1 MANVEDLSELD
12 LSEGFV
18 LPDEAEWLKLVES
31 ALKGRDFDKA
41 LVSRTY
47 DDIRIEPLYT
57 TRPADSEAVPARQGP
72 WDIRTLVTHPDGAE
86 ASAQI
91 AEHRRCGATSCL
103 VRLES
108 EPGKGDGVVLSNP
121 EQAQRLDMDTDVC
134 IEAGDMALA
143 QLVLL
148 DAEAGRQERRIQAF
162 RADPVGRMASTGT
175 LSFDLSSFISD
186 FRNSSQNIDFVNLV
200 ADGSVYEKAGATEVQ
215 ELAAA
220 LATAVH
226 YLRAGI
232 DAGLSVQD
240 AADMVRLRLS
250 TSSDLFVSIA
260 KLRAGLRMWQR
271 ILQAS
276 GAVDSPAIIEAIS
289 ASGMYTS
296 RDPWV
301 NMLRGTAAGMAGAI
315 GGAFSITVLPY
326 GWAVEG
332 EGSQLS
338 AAMARNIQVILNEES
353 HLGAVCDPAA
363 GSYAIEHLTDHLADR
378 AWEMFQKIEAGGGMV
393 CALQDGW
400 FQTEVAGA
408 VERKRR
414 DAAHRKLPVTGVSE
428 FPHLDEETAEANIV
442 RVPEPEGSED
452 VSGLETTTYAAVAG
466 ALESGATVQQISRA
480 LPRPGEKL
488 SQVLAD
494 FRPSATYEV
503 LRDMS
508 DDYLERN
515 GCRPALFGA
524 FIGSLADFSAR
535 AMFARNLAAAGGV
548 TITDG
553 PSDAADANI
562 VSAFE
567 VSGCREVVLCSGD
580 DIYAARAAALA
591 TALKAAGAARI
602 WLAGRPGAAEADYTA
617 AGIDGYIYAGSDAA
631 GFLSGIYDRLEGGQ
645 A

>member
-1 MANVEDLSELD
+1 MANVEDLPELD

-18 LPDEAEWLKLVES
+18 LPDETEWLKLVES

-57 TRPADSEAVPARQGP
+57 TRPEASEAVPARQGP
-72 WDIRTLVTHPDGAE
+72 WDIRTLVTHPDAAE

-103 VRLES
+103 VRLETA
-108 EPGKGDGVVLSNP
+108 PGKGDGVVLSGP
-121 EQAQRLDMDTDVC
+121 EQAQRLDMDTDIC

-162 RADPVGRMASTGT
+162 RLDPVGRQASTGSSC
-175 LSFDLSSFISD
+175 LDLSCFISD
-186 FRNSSQNIDFVNLV
+186 FTNSVQNIDFINLV
-200 ADGSVYEKAGATEVQ
+200 SDGSVYEKAGATDVQ
-215 ELAAA
+215 ELAAV

-232 DAGLSVQD
+232 DSGLSVQA

-250 TSSDLFVSIA
+250 TSSDLFVSVA

-326 GWAVEG
+326 AWAVEG

-378 AWEMFQKIEAGGGMV
+378 AWALFQKIEAGGGMV

-400 FQTEVAGA
+400 FQTQVAGI
-408 VERKRR
+408 VEKKRR
-414 DAAHRKLPVTGVSE
+414 DAATRKLPVTGVSE
-428 FPHLDEETAEANIV
+428 FPYLDEETAEANTVTIPEPAGAGE
-442 RVPEPEGSED
+442 VPE
-452 VSGLETTTYAAVAG
+452 LETVTYAAIAG
-466 ALESGATVQQISRA
+466 ALDAGASVQQISRA
-480 LPRPGEKL
+480 LPGSGESLAK
-488 SQVLAD
+488 VLAD
-494 FRPSATYEV
+494 FRPSAAYET
-503 LRDMS
+503 LRDLS
-508 DDYLERN
+508 DGYLERD
-515 GCRPALFGA
+515 GQRPALFGA

-548 TITDG
+548 TIIDG
-553 PSDAADANI
+553 PPDASDAEI
-562 VSAFE
+562 ISAFE
-567 VSGCREVVLCSGD
+567 ASGCREVVLCSGD
-580 DIYAARAAALA
+580 DLYAARAVGLAA
-591 TALKAAGAARI
+591 ALKAAGAARV
-602 WLAGRPGAAEADYTA
+602 WLAGRPGAVESDYTA

-631 GFLSGIYDRLEGGQ
+631 GFLNGIYDRLEGGQ